1 MPNTLTSKKYPKNR
15 ELNIENIV
23 LKSVFNNS
31 HLNFNFAHL
40 NPGSLKPHLHEITEI
55 FSDVNCHP
63 HSSSF
68 SMNKVTTKKRSLQ
81 LKVASGKLSL
91 KLPPKTL
98 WKNIRKLGITTGKTE
113 NVSAIEPNE
122 FNEYF
127 SSIFTPQ
134 TFSDSHLN
142 VTQDDNRTFEFET
155 VSAEEVYYSINK
167 ITSNAI
173 AKSNAIVI
181 ARKPVNNIPALK
193 LGSDIIEYS
202 SKVKSLGVII
212 NQKLTWND
220 HIHKI
225 CCDVKA
231 GIGML
236 SQTKHFTPRETKLG
250 LVKSLL
256 IPRFDYCSN
265 IYLGASRA
273 DWKEIE
279 SAYNSC
285 VRYIFDKKRYESVSR
300 YKSHVVGSSI
310 ENLLKYRACLF
321 IYNLLRYKQPEYLY
335 EKIIF
340 TKSSRNRVL
349 QTPSHLR
356 SQFSNSFFVLGIQIW
371 NSIKSDIRMA
381 NSTSVFKTKCLSYFN
396 LQRLQE

>member
-1 MPNTLTSKKYPKNR
+1 MNECLT
-15 ELNIENIV
+15 NIADWAN
-23 LKSVFNNS
+23 
-31 HLNFNFAHL
+31 
-40 NPGSLKPHLHEITEI
+40 
-55 FSDVNCHP
+55 D
-63 HSSSF
+63 
-68 SMNKVTTKKRSLQ
+68 NKVL
-81 LKVASGKLSL
+81 
-91 KLPPKTL
+91 
-98 WKNIRKLGITTGKTE
+98 
-113 NVSAIEPNE
+113 
-122 FNEYF
+122 
-127 SSIFTPQ
+127 
-134 TFSDSHLN
+134 
-142 VTQDDNRTFEFET
+142 
-155 VSAEEVYYSINK
+155 INP
-167 ITSNAI
+167 